1 MHVKVATNPIDVA
14 LDCLTELPPHGA
26 KHTGNIAERDDKEK
40 FNTEKLTEI
49 VMSLGGT
56 VFSGDVEKAV
66 DAAFVI
72 VISQKLNKTLTMAYR
87 LGWKIITKQFIIE
100 SRNTNTLPSIET
112 YKLTPPPDLFS
123 LPL

>member
-1 MHVKVATNPIDVA
+1 MSDRTATTSSQTFFIS
-14 LDCLTELPPHGA
+14 
-26 KHTGNIAERDDKEK
+26 GNIAERDDKEK

-66 DAAFVI
+66 DASFVI

-100 SRNTNTLPSIET
+100 SRNTNTLPYIET